1 MSKRQWQDLL
11 DSFEARVHAQ
21 REALAMGPAAVA
33 DWDPPAV
40 TEPLT
45 PDLAERAIE
54 LLRECR
60 ELEDQIARALDETAE
75 SLDRLEA
82 APAAPPEPFYF
93 DSRI

>member
-1 MSKRQWQDLL
+1 MSDHQWRDLL

-21 REALAMGPAAVA
+21 RDALAMGAGVS
-33 DWDPPAV
+33 DWEPPAV

-60 ELEDQIARALDETAE
+60 ELEDQIQRALDETAA
-75 SLDRLEA
+75 SLDRLDGPSA
-82 APAAPPEPFYF
+82 SATEPFYF
-93 DSRI
+93 DSHI